1 MITKL
6 EVTIEIIIHATE
18 DQKKIFE
25 SFENIFGVKKEAF
38 SEELLTGHF
47 ENPIILLKIKIKKN
61 QAKEFIKILVSK
73 TSNEQM
79 KELIEDIELRI
90 QNSSLNLRIEKQEL
104 VKGNI
109 IIHQKNG
116 IKVKI
121 YTPTYTKKD
130 LVRAYTELLVK

>member
-6 EVTIEIIIHATE
+6 EVTIEIIIHVTE

-61 QAKEFIKILVSK
+61 QAKEFIKIIVSK

-109 IIHQKNG
+109 IIRENNG

-121 YTPTYTKKD
+121 YTPVYTKKD